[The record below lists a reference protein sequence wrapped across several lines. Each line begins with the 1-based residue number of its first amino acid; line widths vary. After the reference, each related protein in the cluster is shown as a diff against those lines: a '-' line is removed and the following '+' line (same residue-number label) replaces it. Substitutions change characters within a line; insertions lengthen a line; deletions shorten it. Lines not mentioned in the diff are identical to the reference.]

1 MSHRMKVSVRALV
14 EYVYRSGSI
23 DTGFWTTASLQE
35 GTKAHQ
41 QIQKNYT
48 ELDQKEV
55 HLAGILRYG
64 DIELLVE
71 GRCDGILSDGEG
83 FIIEEIKS
91 TAGSLDRIEADTYPV
106 HWAQAYCY
114 AYFFAKQEGLESLSV
129 RLTYVQVD
137 TEQQKQ
143 FLRSVSVN
151 ELESIIKALAAAYEP
166 FAVMQLN
173 YEEKRNHSIRKL
185 AFPFE
190 SYRQGQRLF
199 AGAVYKSIAERQ
211 KLFAKAPTG
220 TGKTISTLFP
230 AVKAIGEGQLQ
241 RMFYLTAKTI
251 TRTAAEQA
259 ISFMQAKGLHMR
271 CATLTAK
278 DKVCFKEETLCQ
290 KEYCEF
296 ANGYYDRIN
305 EAVLDILN
313 NETLLTRETFERYA
327 RKHTVCPFEYSLD
340 VSYVADAVI
349 CDYNYVFD
357 PRTSLKRLYE
367 EQKKQTVLL
376 IDEAHNLVDRG
387 REMFSAELS
396 KASFLQLK
404 RDYKEICRSVAGAS
418 KDINDYFIHWRKAH
432 AESKTFVQ
440 PWFPEGLLPLVEAFA
455 AAAEEE
461 LASASVGMSPAG
473 EAQQR
478 LLETYFA
485 VQSFIRIAGYYNE
498 AYVTYAEMD
507 RSDVRLKLFCLDPST
522 MLSQMSKGYRSQV
535 FFSATLSPL
544 SYYRDMLG
552 GSPEDYVLTI
562 PSPFHKEQLDVLL
575 LPVSTRYRDREATK
589 GRIAD
594 GIHQVLQEKKGNFL
608 IFFPSYDYLNGVYEC
623 FIEQPIEA
631 DIIVQ
636 QTAMTEEEREA
647 FLASFQPER
656 DKRCIAFAVMG
667 GIFSEGIDLVGER
680 LTGTV
685 IVGVG
690 LPQVGL
696 ERDIIKSYFDAG
708 GRSGFD
714 YAYVYPGINKVLQA
728 GGRLIR
734 TESDRGTLLLIDDRF
749 SQTKYQQ
756 LLPEEWKPLK
766 AIDIPRMVRGSDV
779 ITSYSDNGS

>member
-1 MSHRMKVSVRALV
+1 MKVSVRSLV
-14 EYVYRSGSI
+14 EYVHRSGSI
-23 DTGFWTTASLQE
+23 ESGFRTTASLQE

-55 HLAGILRYG
+55 HLAGILHYG
-64 DIELLVE
+64 DIELQVE
-71 GRCDGILSDGEG
+71 GRCDGILSDGVG
-83 FIIEEIKS
+83 FTIEEIKS
-91 TAGSLDRIEADTYPV
+91 TGGSLDHIEADTYPV

-129 RLTYVQVD
+129 RLTYVQIG
-137 TEQQKQ
+137 TEQQKR
-143 FLRSVSVN
+143 FLRGVKIV
-151 ELESIIKALAAAYEP
+151 ELESIIQSLAAAYEP
-166 FAVMQLN
+166 FAVMQLE
-173 YEEKRNHSIRKL
+173 YEEKRNHSIREL
-185 AFPFE
+185 AFPFD

-199 AGAVYKSIAERQ
+199 AGAVYKSIVERQ

-230 AVKAIGEGQLQ
+230 AVKAIGEGELQ

-259 ISFMQAKGLHMR
+259 FDFMQNKGLHLR

-278 DKVCFKEETLCQ
+278 DKICFKEETLCQ

-305 EAVLDILN
+305 EAVLDILS
-313 NETLLTRETFERYA
+313 NETLITRETFENYA

-340 VSYVADAVI
+340 VSYVVDAVI
-349 CDYNYVFD
+349 CDYNYIFD

-367 EQKKQTVLL
+367 EQKKQTALL

-396 KASFLQLK
+396 KAPFLQLK
-404 RDYKEICRSVAGAS
+404 RDYKGISRWVAGAA

-432 AESKTFVQ
+432 AESKTFEQ
-440 PWFPEGLLPLVEAFA
+440 PEPPEELLPLVEAFA
-455 AAAEEE
+455 EAAEEE
-461 LASASVGMSPAG
+461 LSSAFISRSSAG
-473 EAQQR
+473 EAQQQ
-478 LLETYFA
+478 LLEAYFA
-485 VQSFIRIAGYYNE
+485 AQSFIRIAGYYND
-498 AYVTYAEMD
+498 AYVTYAEID

-522 MLSQMSKGYRSQV
+522 LLSQMSKGYRSQV

-552 GSPEDYVLTI
+552 GSLDDYVLTI
-562 PSPFHKEQLDVLL
+562 PSPFHKEQLDVWL
-575 LPVSTRYRDREATK
+575 LPLSTRYRDREATK

-608 IFFPSYDYLNGVYEC
+608 IFFPSYDYLNEVYER
-623 FIEQPIEA
+623 FMEQPIEA

-636 QTAMTEEEREA
+636 QPVMTEPEREA

-667 GIFSEGIDLVGER
+667 GLFSEGIDLAGER
-680 LTGTV
+680 LTGTIV
-685 IVGVG
+685 VGVG
-690 LPQVGL
+690 LPQVGQ
-696 ERDIIKSYFDAG
+696 ERDIIKRYFDAR

-734 TESDRGTLLLIDDRF
+734 TETDQGTLLLIDDRF
-749 SQTKYQQ
+749 SQIKYQQ
-756 LLPEEWKPLK
+756 LLPDEWKPLK
-766 AIDIPRMVRGSDV
+766 VMEIPRLEQGRRV
-779 ITSYSDNGS
+779 IESFSSYEP